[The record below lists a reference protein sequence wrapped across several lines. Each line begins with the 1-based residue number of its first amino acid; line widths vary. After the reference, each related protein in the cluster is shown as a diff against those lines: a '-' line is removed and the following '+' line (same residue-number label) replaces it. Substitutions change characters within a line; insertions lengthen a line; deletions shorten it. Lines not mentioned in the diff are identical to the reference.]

1 MSNIKNVAIIGASGS
16 LGSVVFEKLVASGK
30 FHVRV
35 LKRVG
40 SSSKFP
46 PGTEVVEVDFDS
58 LDSLKSA
65 LSGQDALVSTVSSG
79 GLERQKTLI
88 DAAIAAGV
96 KRFIPSEFGSDLG
109 NPNARKLPVYGH
121 KVAVQEYLVEKAKT
135 TGITYTLIYNNA
147 FLDWALKHKFILDV
161 SSDKPTIIDG
171 GNKPFSTTTLST
183 VADAVLGVFGR
194 LEETKNRGVY
204 IQDAVI
210 TQNQILEMAKKAAPN
225 RSWDVVHVKLDDLT
239 AGADA
244 KLAKGDYSMETFVPY
259 LYRAVL
265 DPAYGG
271 NFTGKTDNELLG
283 IKEMSEAA
291 VFEVVKSF
299 V

>member
-1 MSNIKNVAIIGASGS
+1 MSNIENVAIIGASGS

-46 PGTEVVEVDFDS
+46 SGTEVVEVDFDS

-65 LSGQDALVSTVSSG
+65 LSGQDALVSTVSSS
-79 GLERQKTLI
+79 GLESQKTLI
-88 DAAIAAGV
+88 DAAIATGV
-96 KRFIPSEFGSDLG
+96 KRFIPSEFGSDLD
-109 NPNARKLPVYGH
+109 NPNARKLPVYRQ
-121 KVAVQEYLVEKAKT
+121 KVAVQEYLIEKAKS
-135 TGITYTLIYNNA
+135 TGITYTIIYNCA

-183 VADAVLGVFGR
+183 AADAVLGVFGR

-210 TQNQILEMAKKAAPN
+210 TQNQVLEMAKKAAPN
-225 RSWDVVHVKLDDLT
+225 RSRDVVHVKLDDLT
-239 AGADA
+239 AEADA
-244 KLAKGDYSMETFVPY
+244 KLAKGDYSMGTFVPY
-259 LYRAVL
+259 LYRAIL

-283 IKEMSEAA
+283 IKEMSEAG